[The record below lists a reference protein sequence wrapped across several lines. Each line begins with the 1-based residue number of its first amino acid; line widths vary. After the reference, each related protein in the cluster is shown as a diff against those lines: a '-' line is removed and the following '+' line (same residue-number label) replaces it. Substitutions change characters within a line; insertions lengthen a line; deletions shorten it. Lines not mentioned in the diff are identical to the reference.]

1 MKRSICLLALFA
13 LAAAPS
19 SYAEQGNMQAALA
32 SLKDAQASLLKVSN
46 DKGGHTQNALQLVQ
60 QAIAE
65 VKAGMQY
72 QKQNPKKD

>member
-32 SLKDAQASLLKVSN
+32 SLKDAQASLLKVILRP
-46 DKGGHTQNALQLVQ
+46 LQGWGQ
-60 QAIAE
+60 RE
-65 VKAGMQY
+65 
-72 QKQNPKKD
+72 P